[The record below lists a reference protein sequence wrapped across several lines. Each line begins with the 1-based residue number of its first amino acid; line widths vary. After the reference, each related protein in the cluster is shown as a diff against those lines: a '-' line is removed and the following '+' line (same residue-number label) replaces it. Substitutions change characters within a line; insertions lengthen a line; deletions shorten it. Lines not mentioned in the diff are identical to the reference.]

1 MSLSTGYYKQ
11 LYVNGQA
18 VQPTPSIGPTEV
30 EQCILTAGYEGESF
44 IVSDS
49 SFNWQQVGGWVQ
61 FSGFVEYT
69 ALPSTPGSVY
79 LPLPNELSLYTSVPD
94 NEIALASLT
103 SALPNLG
110 LRADGINNDGFILTS
125 NGVEVNSS
133 SMPTDD
139 TLRFSG
145 KFRMF

>member
-18 VQPTPSIGPTEV
+18 VQPIGKPEF

-44 IVSDS
+44 VISDS
-49 SFNWQQVGGWVQ
+49 SFNWQQVGGWIQ
-61 FSGFVEYT
+61 FSGFVEYA

-79 LPLPNELSLYTSVPD
+79 LPLPDELSLYTSVPD

-110 LRADGINNDGFILTS
+110 LRADGINNDGFILIS

-133 SMPTDD
+133 AMPTDD
-139 TLRFSG
+139 ILRFSG